1 MKITRVETFA
11 VPPRWL
17 LCRVETDDGVVGWGE
32 PMVEG
37 RAATVR
43 TAVEELSELI
53 VGQDPL
59 RIEDHWQTMTKGS
72 FYRGGP
78 VLSSAVAGLDQALW
92 DIAGKVYGAP

>member
-17 LCRVETDDGVVGWGE
+17 LCRVETDEGVVGWGE

-43 TAVEELSELI
+43 TAVRELS
-53 VGQDPL
+53 QNSSSD
-59 RIEDHWQTMTKGS
+59 RIRCASRTTG
-72 FYRGGP
+72 RP
-78 VLSSAVAGLDQALW
+78 
-92 DIAGKVYGAP
+92 